1 MSRLR
6 DGYLAI
12 PDADRTPACAILA
25 ASYGRSLPHLA
36 LDLLE
41 MFHDVIGATSKV
53 IVEQLVIGV
62 EAIVQ
67 RLIFGNRVDHII
79 LEFAHVLRGFVNARI
94 PANGDRSMN
103 GGTKCA
109 CLCCT

>member
-6 DGYLAI
+6 DDYLAI

-25 ASYGRSLPHLA
+25 ASYGRPLPHLA

-41 MFHDVIGATSKV
+41 MFHDVIGATPKV

-67 RLIFGNRVDHII
+67 RLIFGSRMIHIT
-79 LEFAHVLRGFVNARI
+79 LEFAHTRRGFGNAGIR
-94 PANGDRSMN
+94 ASGDR
-103 GGTKCA
+103 GVDGRTERGR
-109 CLCCT
+109 LC